1 MASFMGERVSY
12 RTGAGVREHQM
23 RASAIL
29 AFVSLTLPLAAAA
42 ESMRC
47 GKWVV
52 SETASTAEIL
62 EKCGAPQKKDVSHED
77 VYARN
82 TLGNTN
88 KVGVKVTE
96 RWRYQASDRVLPML
110 VTIVDGK
117 VISIERTE

>member
-1 MASFMGERVSY
+1 MRQIALVTASLL
-12 RTGAGVREHQM
+12 
-23 RASAIL
+23 I
-29 AFVSLTLPLAAAA
+29 LPLAASA

-62 EKCGAPQKKDVSHED
+62 EKCGEPQKKDVSHED
-77 VYARN
+77 IYARN

-96 RWRYQASDRVLPML
+96 RWRYQASNTRC
-110 VTIVDGK
+110 
-117 VISIERTE
+117 RCW

>member
-1 MASFMGERVSY
+1 
-12 RTGAGVREHQM
+12 M
-23 RASAIL
+23 RARIAVVL
-29 AFVSLTLPLAAAA
+29 VSCGLPLAASA

-52 SETASTAEIL
+52 SETSSAAEIL
-62 EKCGAPQKKDVSHED
+62 EKCGEPQQKDVSRED

-82 TLGNTN
+82 TLGGTN

-96 RWRYQASDRVLPML
+96 RWRYQASNRVLPML

-117 VISIERTE
+117 VVSIERTE

>member
-1 MASFMGERVSY
+1 MRVHSFAALVC
-12 RTGAGVREHQM
+12 
-23 RASAIL
+23 L
-29 AFVSLTLPLAAAA
+29 ALPLAASA

-52 SETASTAEIL
+52 SETSSPAEIL
-62 EKCGAPQKKDVSHED
+62 EKCGEPQQKDVSHDD

-88 KVGVKVTE
+88 KIGVKVTE
-96 RWRYQASDRVLPML
+96 RWRYQASDRKLPML

-117 VISIERTE
+117 VVSIERTE

>member
-1 MASFMGERVSY
+1 VRVTAVLMFALASV
-12 RTGAGVREHQM
+12 
-23 RASAIL
+23 
-29 AFVSLTLPLAAAA
+29 PLAAHA

-52 SETASTAEIL
+52 SETASPAEIL
-62 EKCGAPQKKDVSHED
+62 EKCGEPQQKDVSHED

-82 TLGNTN
+82 SLGNTN

-96 RWRYQASDRVLPML
+96 RWRYQQSNRQLPML

-117 VISIERTE
+117 VVSIERTE

>member
-1 MASFMGERVSY
+1 MAVRVFY
-12 RTGAGVREHQM
+12 WRADVREHEM
-23 RASAIL
+23 RVAIL
-29 AFVSLTLPLAAAA
+29 ALASLTLPLAAIA

-52 SETASTAEIL
+52 SETASSAEIL
-62 EKCGAPQKKDVSHED
+62 EKCGEPQEKDVSHED

-96 RWRYQASDRVLPML
+96 RWRYQASNRQLPML

-117 VISIERTE
+117 VVSIERAQ

>member
-1 MASFMGERVSY
+1 MRHTALVAS
-12 RTGAGVREHQM
+12 
-23 RASAIL
+23 L
-29 AFVSLTLPLAAAA
+29 LLLPLAAHA

-52 SETASTAEIL
+52 SETASPAEVL
-62 EKCGAPQKKDVSHED
+62 EKCGEPQKKDVSHDD

-82 TLGNTN
+82 ALGNTN
-88 KVGVKVTE
+88 KIGVKVTE
-96 RWRYQASDRVLPML
+96 RWRYQQSPRQLPML